1 MTAKKISHTRIPIF
15 NYNKISTFLIP
26 QTKSLEIILN
36 EMYFTQ
42 EMIFELETILAWTA
56 SHHEIQSII
65 ITSSHAEFIQGI
77 DINDLK
83 NFTPEKC
90 NKFLMKIS
98 LISEALLCL
107 PQTVIVDLKN
117 GASSA
122 GLEFALAADIRISNT
137 TAKYQFNYLSQ
148 GLVPS
153 AGLFSFLRRFLNQNI
168 LRSLLLTGKEFNN
181 NELNSLGGA
190 VEIDASVDELLFNIS
205 KQSPISRIQTKLGLQ
220 DNQKDI
226 QEKILNSVL
235 FTEDYKQENNF
246 MNTSTYKEKLKE
258 IN

>member
-15 NYNKISTFLIP
+15 SYNKISTFLIP
-26 QTKSLEIILN
+26 QTKSLEIILT
-36 EMYFTQ
+36 EKHFTQ
-42 EMIFELETILAWTA
+42 EMIFELETIFAWSAT
-56 SHHEIQSII
+56 HHEVQSIF
-65 ITSSHAEFIQGI
+65 ITSSHDDFIQGI

-153 AGLFSFLRRFLNQNI
+153 AGLFSFLRHFLNQNV
-168 LRSLLLTGKEFNN
+168 LRSLLLTEKEFDNI
-181 NELNSLGGA
+181 ELNSLGSA
-190 VEIDASVDELLFNIS
+190 VEINSSIDELLLKIS
-205 KQSPISRIQTKLGLQ
+205 KQSPIARIQTKLGLQ

-235 FTEDYKQENNF
+235 FTEDYKQENTF
-246 MNTSTYKEKLKE
+246 MNTSTFKEKIKE
-258 IN
+258 MN

>member
-1 MTAKKISHTRIPIF
+1 
-15 NYNKISTFLIP
+15 
-26 QTKSLEIILN
+26 
-36 EMYFTQ
+36 
-42 EMIFELETILAWTA
+42 
-56 SHHEIQSII
+56 
-65 ITSSHAEFIQGI
+65 
-77 DINDLK
+77 
-83 NFTPEKC
+83 
-90 NKFLMKIS
+90 
-98 LISEALLCL
+98 
-107 PQTVIVDLKN
+107 LKN